1 MKLNKRQLRR
11 IIREEKRRLQESGD
25 IYPRPQHPM
34 IANANADMRN
44 RRIDIIADTLCN
56 TTGLTPDVCDK
67 VAEEIV
73 AQMEKEG
80 LC

>member
-1 MKLNKRQLRR
+1 MKLSKRQLKQ
-11 IIREEKRRLQESGD
+11 IIRRTINESEE

-34 IANANADMRN
+34 IANANTDMRN

-56 TTGLTPDVCDK
+56 TTGLTPHVCDK